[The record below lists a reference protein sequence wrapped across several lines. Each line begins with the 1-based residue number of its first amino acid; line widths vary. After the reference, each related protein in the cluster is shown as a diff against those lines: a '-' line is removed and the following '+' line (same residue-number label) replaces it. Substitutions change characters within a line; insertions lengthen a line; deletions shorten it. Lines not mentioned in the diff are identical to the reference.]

1 MKAAV
6 KTEDGPMHPVV
17 LGLFGCRKGLS
28 VQQHSLLNLGQCST
42 ACPEGKVFGVAGTP
56 AVCPPFSKLIPSH
69 IAIALQGLEEVFYS
83 QGRASRHIEGRLKEV
98 APQEQRDAEEMMP
111 AAPSLQGVLASLA
124 RQASGL
130 PSGT

>member
-1 MKAAV
+1 MDPC
-6 KTEDGPMHPVV
+6 TLV
-17 LGLFGCRKGLS
+17 LGLLGCRKGLS

-69 IAIALQGLEEVFYS
+69 IAIALRGLEEVFYS
-83 QGRASRHIEGRLKEV
+83 PGRASRLKEV
-98 APQEQRDAEEMMP
+98 TPQEQRDAEEMMP